1 MPDRGTTGSLGR
13 RIPVPPRR
21 RKRRVIT
28 AGVAALWIL
37 LLALMGSALGA
48 TVLLLLMTLFAA
60 VCVSALRFLGIGKD
74 HPWVRGM
81 ATRPWRDG
89 RDVLYLGLRHLSDVF
104 IVTPSGSL
112 LAPNAVELRMNPD
125 DLASLTDVIDLGLV
139 NESAA
144 EIYRKRVAARS
155 ARLATACPIEVSVI
169 ADPEV
174 LPGRYQIKQGKQRA
188 RVSSFPTVADLPE
201 VRTREDPAV
210 AETVDAGLRTV
221 REPTSVPPLRLV
233 TRGAVV
239 ETRVSGA
246 RAGRGRAAELRL
258 PDVATV
264 SRLHARFTFIAGQWR
279 ITDLSCNGVTL
290 NGQPLTNDHVVLDGD
305 SIRWG
310 KEPDALASRVEI
322 G

>member
-1 MPDRGTTGSLGR
+1 MPERDTAGVRAR
-13 RIPVPPRR
+13 RIPAPPRR
-21 RKRRVIT
+21 RKRWAIAV
-28 AGVAALWIL
+28 GAAAFWIL
-37 LLALMGSALGA
+37 LLALTSSVLGA
-48 TVLLLLMTLFAA
+48 AVLLLLMMLFAT
-60 VCVSALRFLGIGKD
+60 VCVAALRFLGISKD

-81 ATRPWRDG
+81 ATRPWRNG

-125 DLASLTDVIDLGLV
+125 DLVSLTDVIDLELV

-144 EIYRKRVAARS
+144 EVYREQVAARS
-155 ARLATACPIEVSVI
+155 ARLATDRPVEVSVI
-169 ADPEV
+169 GDPEV
-174 LPGRYQIKQGKQRA
+174 VPGRYQLKQGKQRA
-188 RVSSFPTVADLPE
+188 RVPSFPAVAGLPE

-210 AETVDAGLRTV
+210 AETVRAGVPTV
-221 REPTSVPPLRLV
+221 VELSSVPPLRLV
-233 TRGAVV
+233 TRGAMV

-246 RAGRGRAAELRL
+246 RVGRGKAAELRL
-258 PDVATV
+258 PNVATV

-290 NGQPLTNDHVVLDGD
+290 NGQALTSDHVVLDGD
-305 SIRWG
+305 LIRWG